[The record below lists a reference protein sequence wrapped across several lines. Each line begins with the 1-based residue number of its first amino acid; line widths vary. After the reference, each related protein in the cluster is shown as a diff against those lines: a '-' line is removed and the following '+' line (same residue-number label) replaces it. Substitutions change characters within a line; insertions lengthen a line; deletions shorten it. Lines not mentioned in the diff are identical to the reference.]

1 MHYIQAADEHTGMQ
15 DAIRDRD
22 NLVLRMQKWPGPPIA
37 SEGLVPPPAGSSNGL
52 AFGYLGDMQV
62 RLVFEQPGGAAAAV
76 RPEDLA
82 RMELTPGKAVGV
94 AAMNLKRRNGPLQI
108 GTLGSGRIYVLRC
121 GQQESATGHF
131 LDRAFWREQLA
142 KFPQGLLAALPRPGV
157 LMFAPAGDP
166 AVEAELQQQAGRLYR
181 DGSAASLSACLYRFD
196 AKGWGVLRV
205 LPDTAPPATASAP
218 VQSEDGDDEG
228 APGDAQAWDDEDQDK
243 AAQGQKILIRSLLL
257 GFVLNAM
264 ARSDVHPAIVL
275 VLALVVTVYSLWGV
289 VRLSSGLGKSTG
301 HTIVLMV
308 LSFIPLVSLVV
319 WIVLSVQAS
328 RRLRAAGWQVGLL
341 GARP

>member
-1 MHYIQAADEHTGMQ
+1 MHYIQAARKSKTGMQ
-15 DAIRDRD
+15 DAIRDRE

-37 SEGLVPPPAGSSNGL
+37 SEGLVPAAAESGM

-62 RLVFEQPGGAAAAV
+62 QLVFEQPGGAAAAV

-82 RMELTPGKAVGV
+82 RMALTPGKAVGV
-94 AAMNLKRRNGPLQI
+94 AAMNNKRRNGAPQI
-108 GTLGSGRIYVLRC
+108 GPLGSGGIHVLRC
-121 GQQESATGHF
+121 AQQERATGYF

-142 KFPQGLLAALPRPGV
+142 KFPQGMLAALPRSGV

-166 AVEAELQQQAGRLYR
+166 AVQVELLQQAARLYR
-181 DGSAASLSACLYRFD
+181 DAAAGSLSACLYRFD
-196 AKGWGVLRV
+196 AKGWSVAGS
-205 LPDTAPPATASAP
+205 LPQAASAAPPRAP
-218 VQSEDGDDEG
+218 ADDEREEG
-228 APGDAQAWDDEDQDK
+228 VRGDAQEWDDEDQDK

-264 ARSDVHPAIVL
+264 NRGGVPPVIVL
-275 VLALVVTVYSLWGV
+275 VLALLVTIYSLWGV
-289 VRLSSGLGKSTG
+289 VRLSSGLGKSTAS
-301 HTIVLMV
+301 TIAFMV
-308 LSFIPLVSLVV
+308 LSFVPLGNLVV
-319 WIVLSVQAS
+319 WIYLSVQAS